1 MMTLDK
7 MKDAVHSIEMPETM
21 KSRVKARCHKSKNRK
36 TPQFNV
42 KKWGSVASVM
52 GIVLLLIIGIPFFN
66 NNGDLQLANF
76 TITAHANNSKSQL
89 STEKTTFDLSTIE
102 RDGAITSISGDGK
115 NLIFTY
121 ITLNVSGENIDK
133 ITYSINQGKF
143 IEVVTLTKEEM
154 RNKDQ
159 LLSEKIYHIFG
170 PENAEVFQG
179 IKEIGTMFTVN
190 YDEQNQ
196 SDLSFVIPTGDD
208 EKVEDVLITVI
219 VKYEDGH
226 MEQQDILVTEESNA
240 ISLTLDSHN

>member
-1 MMTLDK
+1 MMKLEK
-7 MKDAVHSIEMPETM
+7 MKDAVHSIEMPDTM
-21 KSRVKARCHKSKNRK
+21 KNRVKASCHKSENRK
-36 TPQFNV
+36 SPQFNF

-52 GIVLLLIIGIPFFN
+52 GIVLLLIIGIPFIN
-66 NNGDLQLANF
+66 NNGDLQVANF

-102 RDGAITSISGDGK
+102 QDDAIKSISGDGR

-121 ITLNVSGENIDK
+121 IMLTVSGENIDK

-154 RNKDQ
+154 HNKDQ

-170 PENAEVFQG
+170 LENAEVFQG
-179 IKEIGTMFTVN
+179 IKEIGSIFTVN
-190 YDEQNQ
+190 YHEQNQ
-196 SDLSFVIPTGDD
+196 SDLSFVIPTGEG
-208 EKVEDVLITVI
+208 EKVEDVLINVI

-226 MEQQDILVTEESNA
+226 MEQQDILVTEESNS
-240 ISLTLDSHN
+240 ISLTLD